1 MVMVVPFCGVR
12 YNADKVGVLDSVFA
26 PPYDV
31 ISPQE
36 QNELYEKN
44 PYNVIRLILSKGEGD
59 EKYIEAAETLRRWI
73 DEGVLIQDR
82 EPSIYPYYQEFKE
95 NGKLV
100 TRKGF
105 IAAVRLED
113 FSSKKII
120 PHERTFAGPK
130 LDRLKLTSACRANL
144 SPVFAIYSDPEGV
157 VEKAIEDRLSKEP
170 IVKAVSGDGVKNYLW
185 RISDSDL
192 LSQIRS
198 RMSDS
203 VLLIADGHHRYETA
217 LEYRNIQ
224 RKRFNAVSE
233 DKDYEY
239 VMMYLSRVEGEGLV
253 IKPTHR
259 VVKNLGS
266 LDIEDFLEKLNNK
279 FKVKVVSGAV
289 LPEPALSGAQFAPE
303 GNKKFGSGG
312 NKQFAPDGNKKPPF
326 NEGIST
332 LNHQEFA
339 IVTNDSDLI
348 FKFSSKEP
356 ISVHYKNLG
365 VMLLHGGVFGEVINE
380 EEAGILYTKSVEE
393 VVRLVR
399 TGDYKIGFILPQV
412 RAKDLYEVALSGEK
426 MPHKTTYFYPKLL
439 SGLVFH
445 LLD

>member
-12 YNADKVGVLDSVFA
+12 YNADKVEVLDSVFA

-44 PYNVIRLILSKGEGD
+44 PHNVIRLILSKGEGD
-59 EKYIEAAETLRRWI
+59 EKYIEAAGTFRRWL

-82 EPSIYPYYQEFKE
+82 EPCIYPYYQEFKE

-100 TRKGF
+100 TRKGI
-105 IAAVRLED
+105 IAAVKLED
-113 FSSKKII
+113 ISSKKII
-120 PHERTFAGPK
+120 PHERTFAAPK
-130 LDRLKLTSACRANL
+130 LDRLKLTTACRANL
-144 SPVFAIYSDPEGV
+144 SPVFAIYSDPEGAL
-157 VEKAIEDRLSKEP
+157 EKSIEDRLSKEP

-217 LEYRNIQ
+217 LEYRNTQ
-224 RKRFNAVSE
+224 RKRFNVISE

-239 VMMYLSRVEGEGLV
+239 IMMYLSRVEGEGLV

-266 LDIEDFLEKLNNK
+266 LETQDFLQKLRNK
-279 FKVKVVSGAV
+279 FNIEVVSGAV
-289 LPEPALSGAQFAPE
+289 LPEP
-303 GNKKFGSGG
+303 KFGSGG
-312 NKQFAPDGNKKPPF
+312 NKQFAPDENKKLPF
-326 NEGIST
+326 NGGVST

-339 IVTNDSDLI
+339 IVTKDSDFI
-348 FKFSSKEP
+348 YKVSSKEP
-356 ISVHYKNLG
+356 LSVGYKNLG
-365 VMLLHGGVFGEVINE
+365 VMILHITVFGEIINE
-380 EEAGILYTKSVEE
+380 EEAEILYTKSVEE

-399 TGDYKIGFILPQV
+399 TGDYKIGFILPPL

>member
-36 QNELYEKN
+36 QNKLYEKN

-59 EKYIEAAETLRRWI
+59 EKYIEAAETFRRWI

-82 EPSIYPYYQEFKE
+82 EPCIYPYYQEFKE
-95 NGKLV
+95 EGKVV

-105 IAAVRLED
+105 IAAARLED

-120 PHERTFAGPK
+120 PHERTFAAPK
-130 LDRLKLTSACRANL
+130 LDRLKLTTACRANL
-144 SPVFAIYSDPEGV
+144 SPVFAIYSDPEGAL
-157 VEKAIEDRLSKEP
+157 EKSIEDRLSKEP

-192 LSQIRS
+192 LSQIKSMMLDR
-198 RMSDS
+198 

-224 RKRFNAVSE
+224 RKMADESPE

-259 VVKNLGS
+259 VVKNLGPF
-266 LDIEDFLEKLNNK
+266 DTEDFLKKLRNKVYVEK
-279 FKVKVVSGAV
+279 VS
-289 LPEPALSGAQFAPE
+289 
-303 GNKKFGSGG
+303 
-312 NKQFAPDGNKKPPF
+312 F

-332 LNHQEFA
+332 LDHQEFA
-339 IVTNDSDLI
+339 IAIKDSDFI
-348 FKFSSKEP
+348 HKVSSKEP
-356 ISVHYKNLG
+356 LSFGYKNLG
-365 VMLLHGGVFGEVINE
+365 VMLLHEEVFGKIINQ
-380 EEAGILYTKSVEE
+380 EEAEILYTKSVEE

-399 TGDYKIGFILPQV
+399 TRDYKIGFILPQV
-412 RAKDLYEVALSGEK
+412 SAKDLYEVALSGEK

>member
-12 YNADKVGVLDSVFA
+12 YNADKVGVIDSVLA

-31 ISPQE
+31 IGPQE

-44 PYNVIRLILSKGEGD
+44 PYNVIRIILSKGEGD
-59 EKYIEAAETLRRWI
+59 EKYIEAADTFRRWI
-73 DEGVLIQDR
+73 NEGVLIKDR
-82 EPSIYPYYQEFKE
+82 EACIYPYYQEFNE
-95 NGKLV
+95 HGK
-100 TRKGF
+100 TIMRKGF

-113 FSSKKII
+113 FSSKRII

-144 SPVFAIYSDPEGV
+144 SPVFAIYSDPEGALA
-157 VEKAIEDRLSKEP
+157 KSIEDRLSKEP
-170 IVKAVSGDGVKNYLW
+170 IVNAVSGDGVKNYLW

-217 LEYRNIQ
+217 LEYRNTQ
-224 RKRFNAVSE
+224 RKRSDESSE

-266 LDIEDFLEKLNNK
+266 LETQDFLQKLRNK
-279 FKVKVVSGAV
+279 FNIEVVSGA
-289 LPEPALSGAQFAPE
+289 
-303 GNKKFGSGG
+303 
-312 NKQFAPDGNKKPPF
+312 QFAPDGNKKLPF

-339 IVTNDSDLI
+339 IVTNDSDFI
-348 FKFSSKEP
+348 FKFSSKESL
-356 ISVHYKNLG
+356 SVRYKNLG
-365 VMLLHGGVFGEVINE
+365 VMLLHGEVFGEIINE
-380 EEAGILYTKSVEE
+380 EKADILYTKSVEE

-399 TGDYKIGFILPQV
+399 TGDYKLGFILPPV

-445 LLD
+445 LLG

>member
-12 YNADKVGVLDSVFA
+12 YNADKVGVIDSVLA

-44 PYNVIRLILSKGEGD
+44 PHNVIRLILSKGEGD
-59 EKYIEAAETLRRWI
+59 EKYIEAAETFRRWI
-73 DEGVLIQDR
+73 NDGVLIQDK
-82 EPSIYPYYQEFKE
+82 EPCIYPYYQEFKE

-100 TRKGF
+100 TRKGI
-105 IAAVRLED
+105 IAAVKLED
-113 FSSKKII
+113 FSSKMII

-157 VEKAIEDRLSKEP
+157 VEKAIEERLTKNP
-170 IVKAVSGDGVKNYLW
+170 IVDAPSGDSVRNYLW
-185 RISDSDL
+185 KVSDDDL
-192 LSQIRS
+192 LSQIKSMMLGR
-198 RMSDS
+198 

-217 LEYRNIQ
+217 LEYRTIQ
-224 RKRFNAVSE
+224 RKRFNLISE

-266 LDIEDFLEKLNNK
+266 LETQDFLQKLRNK
-279 FKVKVVSGAV
+279 FNIEVVSGA
-289 LPEPALSGAQFAPE
+289 
-303 GNKKFGSGG
+303 
-312 NKQFAPDGNKKPPF
+312 QFAPDGNKKLPF

-339 IVTNDSDLI
+339 IVTNDSDFI
-348 FKFSSKEP
+348 FKFSSKESL
-356 ISVHYKNLG
+356 SVRYKNLG
-365 VMLLHGGVFGEVINE
+365 VMLLHGEVFGEIINE
-380 EEAGILYTKSVEE
+380 EKADILYTKSVEE

-399 TGDYKIGFILPQV
+399 TGDYKIGFILPPL
-412 RAKDLYEVALSGEK
+412 RAKDLYEVTLSGEK

-445 LLD
+445 LLG

>member
-44 PYNVIRLILSKGEGD
+44 PYNVIRLILSKDEGD
-59 EKYIEAAETLRRWI
+59 KKYIEAAGTFRRWI
-73 DEGVLIQDR
+73 YEGVLIQDR
-82 EPSIYPYYQEFKE
+82 EPCIYPYYQEFKE

-100 TRKGF
+100 TRKGI
-105 IAAVRLED
+105 IAAVKLED

-120 PHERTFAGPK
+120 PHERTFAAPK

-157 VEKAIEDRLSKEP
+157 VEKAIEERLTKKP

-185 RISDSDL
+185 RTSDSDL
-192 LSQIRS
+192 LSQIKSMMLDR
-198 RMSDS
+198 
-203 VLLIADGHHRYETA
+203 VLLMADGHHRYETA

-266 LDIEDFLEKLNNK
+266 LDIEDFLEKLKNK

-289 LPEPALSGAQFAPE
+289 LPEPQ
-303 GNKKFGSGG
+303 FGSGG
-312 NKQFAPDGNKKPPF
+312 NKQFALDGNKKLPF
-326 NEGIST
+326 NEGVSA

-339 IVTNDSDLI
+339 IVTKDSDFI

-365 VMLLHGGVFGEVINE
+365 VMVLHGGVFGEIINE
-380 EEAGILYTKSVEE
+380 EEAEILYTKSVEE

-399 TGDYKIGFILPQV
+399 TGDYKIGFILPPL

-445 LLD
+445 LLG

>member
-36 QNELYEKN
+36 QNKLYEKN
-44 PYNVIRLILSKGEGD
+44 PHNVIRLILSKGEGD
-59 EKYIEAAETLRRWI
+59 EKYIEAAETFRRWI
-73 DEGVLIQDR
+73 DEGVFIQDR
-82 EPSIYPYYQEFKE
+82 EPCIYPYYQEFKE
-95 NGKLV
+95 EGKVV

-105 IAAVRLED
+105 IAAAKLED

-120 PHERTFAGPK
+120 PHERTFAAPK
-130 LDRLKLTSACRANL
+130 LDRLKLTTACRANL
-144 SPVFAIYSDPEGV
+144 SPVFAIYSDPEGAL
-157 VEKAIEDRLSKEP
+157 EKSIEDRLSKEP

-192 LSQIRS
+192 LSQIRN

-217 LEYRNIQ
+217 LEYRNTQ
-224 RKRFNAVSE
+224 RKRSDESSE

-259 VVKNLGS
+259 VVKNLGPF
-266 LDIEDFLEKLNNK
+266 DTEDFLKKLQNRFN
-279 FKVKVVSGAV
+279 VEVVSGVV

-312 NKQFAPDGNKKPPF
+312 DKQFAPDGNKKLPF

-339 IVTNDSDLI
+339 IVTNDSDFI
-348 FKFSSKEP
+348 FKFSSKESL
-356 ISVHYKNLG
+356 SVRYKNLG
-365 VMLLHGGVFGEVINE
+365 VMLLHGEAFGEIINE
-380 EEAGILYTKSVEE
+380 EKADILYTKSVEE

-399 TGDYKIGFILPQV
+399 TGDYKLGFILPPL
-412 RAKDLYEVALSGEK
+412 RAKDLYEVTLSGEK

-439 SGLVFH
+439 SC
-445 LLD
+445 

>member
-1 MVMVVPFCGVR
+1 MVVPFCGVR
-12 YNADKVGVLDSVFA
+12 YNADKVGVIDSVLA

-44 PYNVIRLILSKGEGD
+44 PYNVIRIILSKGEGD
-59 EKYIEAAETLRRWI
+59 EKYIEAADTFRRWI
-73 DEGVLIQDR
+73 NEGVLIKDR
-82 EPSIYPYYQEFKE
+82 EACIYPYYQEFNE
-95 NGKLV
+95 HGK
-100 TRKGF
+100 TIMRKGF

-113 FSSKKII
+113 FSSKRII

-144 SPVFAIYSDPEGV
+144 SPVFAIYSDPEGALA
-157 VEKAIEDRLSKEP
+157 KSIEDRLSKEP
-170 IVKAVSGDGVKNYLW
+170 IVNAVSGDGVKNYLW

-192 LSQIRS
+192 LSQIKS

-224 RKRFNAVSE
+224 RKRLDKSSE

-259 VVKNLGS
+259 VVKNLVPF
-266 LDIEDFLEKLNNK
+266 DTEDFLKKIGNK
-279 FKVKVVSGAV
+279 FNIEKV
-289 LPEPALSGAQFAPE
+289 
-303 GNKKFGSGG
+303 
-312 NKQFAPDGNKKPPF
+312 PF
-326 NEGIST
+326 SEGISAF
-332 LNHQEFA
+332 NYEGFA
-339 IVTNDSDLI
+339 IVTKNSDFI
-348 FKFSSKEP
+348 IKVSSKEP
-356 ISVHYKNLG
+356 LSVGYKNLG
-365 VMLLHGGVFGEVINE
+365 VMILHGKVFGEIINE
-380 EEAGILYTKSVEE
+380 EKADILYTKSAEE
-393 VVRLVR
+393 VVSLVR
-399 TGDYKIGFILPQV
+399 TGDYKIGFILPPL
-412 RAKDLYEVALSGEK
+412 RAKDLYEVSLSGEK

-445 LLD
+445 LLG

>member
-12 YNADKVGVLDSVFA
+12 YNADKVGVIDSVLA

-44 PYNVIRLILSKGEGD
+44 PYNVIRIILSKGEGD
-59 EKYIEAAETLRRWI
+59 EKYIEAADTFRRWI
-73 DEGVLIQDR
+73 NEGVLIKDR
-82 EPSIYPYYQEFKE
+82 EACIYPYYQEFNE
-95 NGKLV
+95 HGK
-100 TRKGF
+100 TIMRKGF

-113 FSSKKII
+113 FSSKRII

-144 SPVFAIYSDPEGV
+144 SPVFAIYSDPEGALA
-157 VEKAIEDRLSKEP
+157 KSIEDRLSKEP
-170 IVKAVSGDGVKNYLW
+170 IVNAVSGDGVKNYLW

-192 LSQIRS
+192 LSQIKS

-224 RKRFNAVSE
+224 RKRLDKSSE

-259 VVKNLGS
+259 VVKNLVPF
-266 LDIEDFLEKLNNK
+266 DTEDFLKKIGNK
-279 FKVKVVSGAV
+279 FNIEKV
-289 LPEPALSGAQFAPE
+289 
-303 GNKKFGSGG
+303 
-312 NKQFAPDGNKKPPF
+312 PF
-326 NEGIST
+326 SEGISAF
-332 LNHQEFA
+332 NYEGFA
-339 IVTNDSDLI
+339 IVTKNSDFI
-348 FKFSSKEP
+348 IKVSSKEP
-356 ISVHYKNLG
+356 LSVGYKNLG
-365 VMLLHGGVFGEVINE
+365 VMILHGKVFGEIINE
-380 EEAGILYTKSVEE
+380 EKADILYTKSAEE
-393 VVRLVR
+393 VVSLVR
-399 TGDYKIGFILPQV
+399 TGDYKIGFILPPL

-445 LLD
+445 LLE

>member
-12 YNADKVGVLDSVFA
+12 YNADKVGVLDFVFA

-59 EKYIEAAETLRRWI
+59 EKYIKAADTFRRWI
-73 DEGVLIQDR
+73 NEGVLIKDK
-82 EPSIYPYYQEFKE
+82 EPCIYPYYQEFNE
-95 NGKLV
+95 DGNVV

-113 FSSKKII
+113 FSSKMII
-120 PHERTFAGPK
+120 PHERTFVGPK
-130 LDRLKLTSACRANL
+130 LDRLKLTTACRANL
-144 SPVFAIYSDPEGV
+144 SPVFAIYTDPEGV
-157 VEKAIEDRLSKEP
+157 VEKAIEERLTKNP
-170 IVKAVSGDGVKNYLW
+170 IVDAPSGDSVRNYLW
-185 RISDSDL
+185 KVSDDDL
-192 LSQIRS
+192 LSEIKS
-198 RMSDS
+198 MMLGG

-217 LEYRNIQ
+217 LEYRTIQ
-224 RKRFNAVSE
+224 RKRFNVISE

-259 VVKNLGS
+259 VVKNLGPF
-266 LDIEDFLEKLNNK
+266 DTEDFLQKLRNK
-279 FKVKVVSGAV
+279 FNIEKV
-289 LPEPALSGAQFAPE
+289 
-303 GNKKFGSGG
+303 
-312 NKQFAPDGNKKPPF
+312 PF

-339 IVTNDSDLI
+339 IVTNDSDFI
-348 FKFSSKEP
+348 FKFSSKESL
-356 ISVHYKNLG
+356 SVRYKNLG
-365 VMLLHGGVFGEVINE
+365 VMLLHGEVFGEIINE
-380 EEAGILYTKSVEE
+380 EKADILYTKSVEE

-399 TGDYKIGFILPQV
+399 TGDYKLGFILPPV
-412 RAKDLYEVALSGEK
+412 RAKDLYEVTLSGEK

-445 LLD
+445 LLG